1 MPKEK
6 YDYLIVGGGISG
18 AFASYAIRKNDKKGG
33 IAIISSET
41 HLPYDRV
48 PLSKEFVRWERNFDE
63 LFFRKEG
70 YYRKNGIDVL
80 LGHTAVAID
89 KKKKTVMLDNGS
101 KYHYNKLLIA
111 TGGKPRKLD
120 IAGSGLEGVFY
131 LRTIEDSIAIR
142 QSFPSA
148 KNAIVIGGGFIG
160 CELAASMVSKG
171 LDVTIL
177 EVMPHILGKAID
189 NKTSEWIKKYHE
201 SKGAKVLTGK
211 KAVAIEGKDGHVSSV
226 KTDDGK
232 ILAADIVAVGVGIK
246 LNTDVAENAGI
257 KVENGIH
264 VNERMQVINEK
275 DIFAAGDIANF
286 YLPLLDRNMR
296 VEHYD
301 VAEKQ
306 GTVAGTNMAGGEA
319 SYNEPPYFFSDQYD
333 LNINAFGDLSHP
345 TKIVTK
351 GEMSNSGFIQ
361 YYLEGKKLAAI
372 LAINY
377 DWDKIEEEKEKIGKN
392 QESLL

>member
-48 PLSKEFVRWERNFDE
+48 PLSKEFVRWERGLDE
-63 LFFRKEG
+63 LFFRKES
-70 YYRKNGIDVL
+70 YYKKNDIDIV
-80 LGHTAVAID
+80 LGHSAVALD
-89 KKKKTVMLDNGS
+89 KKKKVVVLDDGR
-101 KYHYNKLLIA
+101 KYQYGRLLIS

-120 IAGSGLEGVFY
+120 IPGSGLDGVFY

-142 QSFPSA
+142 QSFPNA
-148 KNAIVIGGGFIG
+148 KNAVVIGGGFIG
-160 CELAASMVSKG
+160 CELAASMVNKG
-171 LDVTIL
+171 LNVTIL

-189 NKTSEWIKKYHE
+189 SKTSEWIKKYHE
-201 SKGAKVLTGK
+201 SKGARVLTGR

-232 ILAADIVAVGVGIK
+232 VLPADIVAIGVGIK
-246 LNTDVAENAGI
+246 LNTQLAEAAGL

-264 VNERMQVINEK
+264 VNERMQVVNEE

-306 GTVAGTNMAGGEA
+306 GTVAGNNMAGGEA

-345 TKIVTK
+345 TKIVTN

-361 YYLEGKKLAAI
+361 YYLEGKKLVAI
-372 LAINY
+372 LAVNY
-377 DWDKIEEEKEKIGKN
+377 DWDKIEEEKEKIGRN
-392 QESLL
+392 QASLL

>member
-1 MPKEK
+1 
-6 YDYLIVGGGISG
+6 
-18 AFASYAIRKNDKKGG
+18 
-33 IAIISSET
+33 
-41 HLPYDRV
+41 
-48 PLSKEFVRWERNFDE
+48 
-63 LFFRKEG
+63 
-70 YYRKNGIDVL
+70 
-80 LGHTAVAID
+80 
-89 KKKKTVMLDNGS
+89 
-101 KYHYNKLLIA
+101 
-111 TGGKPRKLD
+111 
-120 IAGSGLEGVFY
+120 
-131 LRTIEDSIAIR
+131 
-142 QSFPSA
+142 
-148 KNAIVIGGGFIG
+148 
-160 CELAASMVSKG
+160 
-171 LDVTIL
+171 
-177 EVMPHILGKAID
+177 
-189 NKTSEWIKKYHE
+189 
-201 SKGAKVLTGK
+201 
-211 KAVAIEGKDGHVSSV
+211 
-226 KTDDGK
+226 
-232 ILAADIVAVGVGIK
+232 VGVGIK

-377 DWDKIEEEKEKIGKN
+377 DWDKIEEEKEEDRKESGKSALRY
-392 QESLL
+392 QGRVIVSA